1 MQYHL
6 ATVLLQTSY
15 NLAIVSGGLYSL
27 LGAHIAHILL
37 NWHEDKMNFYVRCRG
52 NSLPMPVPKDEIFT
66 NPRLRFIRLFV
77 IVLWVLIDVA
87 ITWYVKWGVCNF
99 DVQKSCKSDISYS
112 CHFFGFI
119 TGLLLGMA
127 LIKTNSRKNKN
138 VKKTLK
144 IFSGFLF
151 VTMLIF
157 LVYWDHTSYLKE
169 YEYILKYSN
178 CNLTTFTKTCQAKC
192 YCGMNNASL
201 SQHPTFKPCGNFTI
215 CNDYKNDNWNK
226 SKACMKLNQ
235 TLNF

>member
-1 MQYHL
+1 
-6 ATVLLQTSY
+6 
-15 NLAIVSGGLYSL
+15 
-27 LGAHIAHILL
+27 
-37 NWHEDKMNFYVRCRG
+37 MNFYVRCRG

-66 NPRLRFIRLFV
+66 NPRLRFIRLFI

-99 DVQKSCKSDISYS
+99 DFDVEKSCKSHISYS

-151 VTMLIF
+151 VAMLIF
-157 LVYWDHTSYLKE
+157 LVYWDHTSYLND
-169 YEYILKYSN
+169 YEYISEDSN

-192 YCGMNNASL
+192 YCGMNTTSL
-201 SQHPTFKPCGNFTI
+201 FPFKPCGKFTI
-215 CNDYKNDNWNK
+215 CENYKNDNWNK
-226 SKACMKLNQ
+226 SQACVTLNQ
-235 TLNF
+235 TLNL

>member
-1 MQYHL
+1 
-6 ATVLLQTSY
+6 
-15 NLAIVSGGLYSL
+15 
-27 LGAHIAHILL
+27 
-37 NWHEDKMNFYVRCRG
+37 
-52 NSLPMPVPKDEIFT
+52 MPVPKDEIFT

-99 DVQKSCKSDISYS
+99 DLQSDVQKSAIKNVQKSLICKSDISYS

-138 VKKTLK
+138 AKKTLK

-151 VTMLIF
+151 VAMLIF
-157 LVYWDHTSYLKE
+157 LVYWDHTRYLKE
-169 YEYILKYSN
+169 YKYISKDSH

-201 SQHPTFKPCGNFTI
+201 SQHPTFKPRGNFTI
-215 CNDYKNDNWNK
+215 CSDHKNGNW
-226 SKACMKLNQ
+226 SVSEACMMLNQ
-235 TLNF
+235 TLNL